1 VSNFD
6 PISRA
11 ARSRRREAAASRQRD
26 PNVRHAGMA
35 LASDLDA
42 TCEDSRLTGAQKD
55 RRFRALMNR

>member
-1 VSNFD
+1 
-6 PISRA
+6 
-11 ARSRRREAAASRQRD
+11 
-26 PNVRHAGMA
+26 MA